1 MWRKKRGCV
10 IRFLMEIK
18 HKIWLEKEGRVIFG
32 PGRIDLLRAIDACG
46 NLSAAARELNMS
58 YRAAWGRLRAS
69 EKRLGMRLVDL
80 SDNKHEMSLTQE
92 ARKLIDCFDQMERK
106 ITLVTDAYIKKIP

>member
-1 MWRKKRGCV
+1 
-10 IRFLMEIK
+10 MEIK

-32 PGRIDLLRAIDACG
+32 PGRIELLRAIDAFG
-46 NLSAAARELNMS
+46 NLSAAARKLNMS

-80 SDNKHEMSLTQE
+80 SDNKHEMRLTEE
-92 ARKLIDCFDQMERK
+92 ARKLIDCFDEMEK
-106 ITLVTDAYIKKIP
+106 NISVVTDTYLNKIP